1 MANFHYTRKR
11 SISMKQFILE
21 FGVNFSEHMK
31 KKLMELESR
40 SFLIRKDVS
49 NRFDLKHVE
58 HIEYE
63 HSTGVDGVMLKE
75 HVYGQ
80 FEVNEDVLY
89 LSESC
94 EESTKV
100 IQAPIVS
107 KIYNSLESDG
117 AIFSDGRNLKRIGD
131 NNIDYVV
138 DSTLSV
144 CPKVSQKY
152 LDIINGM
159 VARADNKKLKF

>member
-1 MANFHYTRKR
+1 MANFHYTKKR
-11 SISMKQFILE
+11 SISMMQFILE
-21 FGVNFSEHMK
+21 FGMNFSEHMK
-31 KKLMELESR
+31 KRLMELESR
-40 SFLIRKDVS
+40 SFLIRKDAI

-63 HSTGVDGVMLKE
+63 HDCGMDRTVLKE
-75 HVYGQ
+75 YVYGQ

-89 LSESC
+89 FSQSC
-94 EESTKV
+94 EETAKV
-100 IQAPIVS
+100 MQAPIVS